1 MTCKFVLL
9 LFCYFLVQLHQEGD
23 DFVWYCSLRT
33 DHRVREASRISFRYG
48 AVAELI
54 GSHRQVRVFHAVAKK
69 EQKEKHKG
77 AVKATEGFTCLAVF
91 CALCQRLHSY
101 FLNTCI
107 QKHSCHFL
115 IFAKIAWFLLRDWWF
130 LLLLPP
136 SSFFLPPSCLV
147 VAPSS
152 FFLLYFCCCLLR
164 NTVGFFLSNVIIFFQ
179 LEPRNCFFRNAMDLL
194 PLRLR
199 GRRYPQNDLSRT
211 TNPCAP
217 IIVLGKQ
224 T

>member
-77 AVKATEGFTCLAVF
+77 AVKSDRRIHLSRSILRIVPASAQL
-91 CALCQRLHSY
+91 LSQHLHPK
-101 FLNTCI
+101 T
-107 QKHSCHFL
+107 
-115 IFAKIAWFLLRDWWF
+115 
-130 LLLLPP
+130 LLPF
-136 SSFFLPPSCLV
+136 SYICQDSVVPPS
-147 VAPSS
+147 
-152 FFLLYFCCCLLR
+152 
-164 NTVGFFLSNVIIFFQ
+164 
-179 LEPRNCFFRNAMDLL
+179 
-194 PLRLR
+194 
-199 GRRYPQNDLSRT
+199 
-211 TNPCAP
+211 
-217 IIVLGKQ
+217 
-224 T
+224 